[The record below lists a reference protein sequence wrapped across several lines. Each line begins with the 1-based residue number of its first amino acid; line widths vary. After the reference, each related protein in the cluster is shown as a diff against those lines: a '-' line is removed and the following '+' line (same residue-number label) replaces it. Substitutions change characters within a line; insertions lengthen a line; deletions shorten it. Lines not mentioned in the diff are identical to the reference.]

1 MELLTQIHVV
11 YFLPP
16 YRPRYVSTVFFV
28 KKKSR
33 PSFQST
39 HFTRKSPRDLLILE
53 LVIVNTIQ
61 FILILSMI
69 QG

>member
-28 KKKSR
+28 KKKVDHLFNLPTSLE
-33 PSFQST
+33 S
-39 HFTRKSPRDLLILE
+39 LLGIY
-53 LVIVNTIQ
+53 
-61 FILILSMI
+61 
-69 QG
+69 